1 MRMWRRNSGFTL
13 IELMIVVTLVAIIAT
28 VAVPSFQGLVESN
41 RQKSTTNS
49 VLGLLNFARSEAVRR
64 GEPVAVRAAGAT
76 LQDGLQV
83 ILLSVP
89 PNQDPNP
96 LRTMGALP
104 GSVQLSLDIGD
115 MPVFRGDGMK
125 NRESDPT
132 SIFSIC
138 PGNGNPGELVV
149 VNAGGQ
155 TNRSSVS
162 ATACP

>member
-49 VLGLLNFARSEAVRR
+49 VLGILNFARSEAVRR
-64 GEPVAVRAAGAT
+64 GEPVEVRAVGGS
-76 LQDGLQV
+76 LQEGLEVVYTEDDGTEN
-83 ILLSVP
+83 I
-89 PNQDPNP
+89 
-96 LRTMGALP
+96 LRTTDPMP
-104 GSVQLSLDIGD
+104 GSVILSLEIGD
-115 MPVFRGDGMK
+115 MPIFRGDGMK
-125 NRESDPT
+125 NRELAAR

-138 PGNGNPGELVV
+138 PGNGDPGELVV

-155 TNRSSVS
+155 TNRSSTQ

>member
-1 MRMWRRNSGFTL
+1 MWRRNSGFTI

-28 VAVPSFQGLVESN
+28 LAVPSFQGLVESN

-49 VLGLLNFARSEAVRR
+49 VLGILNFARSEAVRR
-64 GEPVAVRAAGAT
+64 GEPVAVRGVGGS
-76 LQDGLQV
+76 LQNGLEVVYTEDDGTEN
-83 ILLSVP
+83 I
-89 PNQDPNP
+89 
-96 LRTMGALP
+96 LRTTDPMP
-104 GSVQLSLDIGD
+104 GSVTLSLDTGD

-138 PGNGNPGELVV
+138 PGNGDPGEFVV

-155 TNRSSVS
+155 TNRSSIS
-162 ATACP
+162 ATGCP